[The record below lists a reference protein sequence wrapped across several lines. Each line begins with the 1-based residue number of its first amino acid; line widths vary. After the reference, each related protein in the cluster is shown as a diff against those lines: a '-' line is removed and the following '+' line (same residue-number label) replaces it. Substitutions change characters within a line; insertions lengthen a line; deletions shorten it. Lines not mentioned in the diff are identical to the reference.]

1 LLRPEPSA
9 SRRLE
14 QRLVAFG
21 AAGPGRC
28 AISTSGFPLARG
40 FFSGDVRWSRLV
52 GVVVENVDVAQ
63 DGIASAEAEFVAAL
77 LAATDPGVPEND
89 ALDALRE

>member
-1 LLRPEPSA
+1 MCNFNQWFPPGAGTAGRAGGNFWNFFPA
-9 SRRLE
+9 T
-14 QRLVAFG
+14 FG
-21 AAGPGRC
+21 GPG
-28 AISTSGFPLARG
+28 F
-40 FFSGDVRWSRLV
+40 V